1 MMIRKTRRIIMD
13 HEKFEYKIVA
23 KYTYFFSSEVDAKEA
38 EKTFNALGVEGWELV
53 SLMDIQNRT
62 GRSKAINAIFKRKII
77 E

>member
-1 MMIRKTRRIIMD
+1 MD

-23 KYTYFFSSEVDAKEA
+23 MYTYFFSSEVDVKET

-53 SLMDIQNRT
+53 SFMDIQNRS
-62 GRSKAINAIFKRKII
+62 GRSKAINAVFKRKII